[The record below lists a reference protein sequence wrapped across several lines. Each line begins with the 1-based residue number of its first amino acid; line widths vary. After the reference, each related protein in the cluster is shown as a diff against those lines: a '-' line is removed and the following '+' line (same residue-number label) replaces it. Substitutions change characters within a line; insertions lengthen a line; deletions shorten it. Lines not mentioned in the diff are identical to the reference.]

1 MPVEYALISQ
11 FAGFTGLYF
20 ADTKATR
27 KGWAPPWYGTY
38 RFVLTFV
45 VGVSIVISLIG
56 RREIAFKGGKLPSP
70 SEGMRALR
78 EGDRAAA
85 GEKESVKE
93 KRAEQE
99 TPGMNGKAKEAAAE
113 TKKKEDEDHGS
124 DDDEGAVTSEDSE
137 DEGGAEE
144 QQDDK
149 KKDQDKKAKDEG
161 SGKDEKKQDAKA
173 QPEKKEISK

>member
-1 MPVEYALISQ
+1 MPIEYALISQ
-11 FAGFTGLYF
+11 FAGFTALYF

-27 KGWAPPWYGTY
+27 KGWAPPWYATY
-38 RFVLTFV
+38 RFVLTFI

-78 EGDRAAA
+78 EGERAVAA
-85 GEKESVKE
+85 EKESVKE

-99 TPGMNGKAKEAAAE
+99 TPGMKGKAGEAAAE
-113 TKKKEDEDHGS
+113 KKKKEEEDDGS
-124 DDDEGAVTSEDSE
+124 DDDEGAVTPEASE
-137 DEGGAEE
+137 DEGGDEE

-173 QPEKKEISK
+173 QPAKKEISK

>member
-1 MPVEYALISQ
+1 MPIEYALISQ
-11 FAGFTGLYF
+11 FTGFTALYF
-20 ADTKATR
+20 ADTKATK
-27 KGWAPPWYGTY
+27 KGWAPPWYATY

-70 SEGMRALR
+70 SAGMRALV

-99 TPGMNGKAKEAAAE
+99 TPDMKGKAGESAA
-113 TKKKEDEDHGS
+113 KKKTKEEAEES
-124 DDDEGAVTSEDSE
+124 DDDEEQATPDDSE
-137 DEGGAEE
+137 DEGNDDGDNKE

-149 KKDQDKKAKDEG
+149 KNNQ
-161 SGKDEKKQDAKA
+161 GKIGRAHV
-173 QPEKKEISK
+173 

>member
-1 MPVEYALISQ
+1 MPIEYALISQ
-11 FAGFTGLYF
+11 FVGFTALYF

-27 KGWAPPWYGTY
+27 KGWAPPWYAAY

-78 EGDRAAA
+78 EGDRAAE

-99 TPGMNGKAKEAAAE
+99 TPGMKGKAAEAAAE
-113 TKKKEDEDHGS
+113 KKRKEEDDGS
-124 DDDEGAVTSEDSE
+124 DDDEGAVTPEDSE
-137 DEGGAEE
+137 DEGGDEE

-173 QPEKKEISK
+173 QPAKKEISK

>member
-1 MPVEYALISQ
+1 MLMPVEYALISQ
-11 FAGFTGLYF
+11 FAGFTALYF

-27 KGWAPPWYGTY
+27 KGWAPPWYATY

-99 TPGMNGKAKEAAAE
+99 TPGMKEKAGKAAAA
-113 TKKKEDEDHGS
+113 KKKNEEEDDDDS
-124 DDDEGAVTSEDSE
+124 DDDEGSVTPEYSE
-137 DEGGAEE
+137 DEGGNEE

-149 KKDQDKKAKDEG
+149 KKNQDKKAKDEG

-173 QPEKKEISK
+173 QPAKK